1 MLNRICHK
9 NDCIGRKVYDICYK
23 HVHIS
28 TSIKN
33 PPPPK
38 KNKYSKKMLTTKS
51 LINLVPFKK
60 SSAIQD

>member
-1 MLNRICHK
+1 MIVQVEKFMIFVINMYIFRLQLK
-9 NDCIGRKVYDICYK
+9 
-23 HVHIS
+23 
-28 TSIKN
+28 T
-33 PPPPK
+33 PPPK